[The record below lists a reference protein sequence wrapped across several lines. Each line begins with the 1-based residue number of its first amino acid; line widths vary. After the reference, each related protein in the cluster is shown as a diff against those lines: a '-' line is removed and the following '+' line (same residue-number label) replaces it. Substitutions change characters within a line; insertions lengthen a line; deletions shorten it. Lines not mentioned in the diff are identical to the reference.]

1 MEEKSEES
9 SGFRDGMT
17 IIERVARPD
26 TVEVFDPKGI
36 FIKNIICSLEKHVE
50 LDKIRVDPQTDFIKY

>member
-1 MEEKSEES
+1 
-9 SGFRDGMT
+9 MT

-36 FIKNIICSLEKHVE
+36 FIKISKFCFEKNILKAVG
-50 LDKIRVDPQTDFIKY
+50 Q